1 MKKGCLIILAV
12 LVVLLVLLAIGAFV
26 AYRVGDARLGLS
38 QSPVISHEEAV
49 KGDTR
54 IRFVLSPEKL
64 APFIAAYMPP
74 NIEQA
79 VGRYMKIEDI
89 LNTVLPREVALLAR
103 SDVMGKKLGVTLFAN
118 EKYLGRLIQ
127 ERINGSEFFSN
138 LPQLNWTTDGFEL
151 PERGFLVAEGNMPIP
166 DSVEEELNK
175 LWPVTAKEPA
185 ATAEGTS
192 QAELVIDNRN
202 GDILALAAALIQ
214 AAGQDWDALKANQYG
229 RTAIGIMES
238 IHVGRLKA
246 DMMDNDT
253 ASIQLRI
260 DSDAEKGP
268 GLQFLHCG
276 SISARARS
284 WR

>member
-151 PERGFLVAEGNMPIP
+151 PERGFLVAE
-166 DSVEEELNK
+166 
-175 LWPVTAKEPA
+175 
-185 ATAEGTS
+185 
-192 QAELVIDNRN
+192 
-202 GDILALAAALIQ
+202 
-214 AAGQDWDALKANQYG
+214 
-229 RTAIGIMES
+229 
-238 IHVGRLKA
+238 
-246 DMMDNDT
+246 
-253 ASIQLRI
+253 
-260 DSDAEKGP
+260 
-268 GLQFLHCG
+268 
-276 SISARARS
+276 
-284 WR
+284 